1 MANNYEAI
9 VRAVLDQRRFN
20 SEMDALENAR
30 YELQNVHIDTS
41 NFVREIQNAI
51 NSASFT
57 LNINPTFNANQA
69 QNMGRTYGQ
78 NLTRGINTAINS
90 GIRGGGVNLLE
101 NILGNTHNVNQNAV
115 SRIIAGITRDV
126 GTANIQIQNMR
137 TQFQNASDAANG
149 LRNFR
154 ITGVDDLGNVV
165 TNLTRIDEATGGV
178 VSSLTTVTQNFD
190 RSAEAARQTQQQYS
204 QLLTIAQRIGQYELK
219 IAGLDSNS
227 DSNQIRELERQL
239 TSLREEYQQLYAAA
253 SQNLSTAQL
262 SHLGDIANETMGK
275 ISLLQSKMQDLAA
288 ANSLESSF
296 KNLYNTAKQISKLE
310 IKIAGL
316 NPESDSNQINV
327 LNGQLAK
334 LKSTYSQ
341 LKTSLQG
348 KLSNDQLKML
358 GNISEETANKVALI
372 NAKLADSKKYASSL
386 QVITFDNEMSSWL
399 EKNSRA
405 SKNFGASINALR
417 DKLRTLNSSGK
428 LTHDALK
435 DLQND
440 FRSIKQEAI
449 AAGQVGQSFGST
461 FSKAF
466 RSIANYVS
474 VASII
479 STSTRAIREMYEAV
493 SDIDAAMVNLMKVT
507 DETSIRYDKFLKN
520 AASSAKEL
528 GRSMSSLV
536 EQTANWAKLGYTLDQ
551 AEELAKLSSI
561 YANVAEIDDN
571 TAVSDMVTAMKAF
584 NIEAEKAVNVID
596 PLNELGNK
604 FATSAADLGEGLS
617 KSASAMN
624 AAGTDMYKTLAM
636 LTGGAEITQ
645 NAGEFGSF
653 LKVASMRIRGMKGE
667 LEELGEEVD
676 ESVDSIS
683 KVQTQILNLTH
694 GKVNIFDD
702 AGEFRDYYDIMKEI
716 SEVVDDLTS
725 TERASLYEILF
736 GKQRG
741 NQGAALIQ
749 AFQSGQIEK
758 AYETAINSAGSA
770 AAEQEKWLE
779 GIEAKVNQFNAAWQS
794 LSQAILDSTFL
805 KSLIDSGTTLLTILT
820 NIVETVGV
828 LPTLLAGISI
838 ALSVKNIGK
847 DKMFSFLKN
856 MPMVMLFPLDIMVF
870 DVTLSGIH

>member
-115 SRIIAGITRDV
+115 SRIIEGITRDI

-154 ITGVDDLGNVV
+154 ITGVDELGNVV
-165 TNLTRIDEATGGV
+165 TNLTQIDEATGGV

-190 RSAEAARQTQQQYS
+190 RSAEAARQAQQQYS
-204 QLLTIAQRIGQYELK
+204 QLLTLAQRIGQHEIKL
-219 IAGLDSNS
+219 AGLDSAT
-227 DSNQIRELERQL
+227 DSHQIETLRVQIVNLRQA
-239 TSLREEYQQLYAAA
+239 YNQLYATAN
-253 SQNLSTAQL
+253 QNLSATQL
-262 SHLGDIANETMGK
+262 AHLGDITSETAARVD
-275 ISLLQSKMQDLAA
+275 LLRAKLQDASAA
-288 ANSLESSF
+288 EALNTSF
-296 KNLYNTAKQISKLE
+296 KNLYDTAKKISQLE

-316 NPESDSNQINV
+316 DPTKNSSQISV
-327 LNGQLAK
+327 LTTQLNG
-334 LKSTYSQ
+334 
-341 LKTSLQG
+341 LKTAYATMKQSVQG
-348 KLSNDQLKML
+348 GLSAEQVKKLGDVSK
-358 GNISEETANKVALI
+358 ETADKVALI
-372 NAKLADSKKYASSL
+372 KAKLEDAKKYASSL
-386 QVITFDNEMSSWL
+386 QVITFDNEMTSWL

-405 SKNFGASINALR
+405 SKDFGASI
-417 DKLRTLNSSGK
+417 
-428 LTHDALK
+428 DALK
-435 DLQND
+435 DKLRVLNQTGNLTEAELKD
-440 FRSIKQEAI
+440 LKEEFKSIQQQAM
-449 AAGQVGQSFGST
+449 AAGKVGQTFSST

-466 RSIANYVS
+466 KSIANYVS
-474 VASII
+474 VASVIGMAGR
-479 STSTRAIREMYEAV
+479 TFREMYTAV
-493 SDIDAAMVNLMKVT
+493 LDVDSAMVNLMKVT
-507 DETSIRYDKFLKN
+507 DETSSRYQRFLDNSSK
-520 AASSAKEL
+520 SAKEL
-528 GRSMSSLV
+528 GRSVSSLV
-536 EQTANWAKLGYTLDQ
+536 EQSANWAKLGYTLDES
-551 AEELAKLSSI
+551 EELAKLSSI
-561 YANVAEIDDN
+561 YANVAEVDDS

-584 NIEAEKAVNVID
+584 NVEAANAVNVID
-596 PLNELGNK
+596 PLNKLGNE
-604 FATSAADLGEGLS
+604 FATSAADLGEGLA
-617 KSASAMN
+617 KSASAMSS
-624 AAGTDMYKTLAM
+624 AGTDMYKTLAM

-694 GKVNIFDD
+694 GEVNIFDD
-702 AGEFRDYYDIMKEI
+702 YGEFRDYYDIMKDI
-716 SEVVDDLTS
+716 SEVVNDLTS
-725 TERASLYEILF
+725 TERASLYEVLF
-736 GKQRG
+736 GKMRG

-758 AYETAINSAGSA
+758 AYAAATNAAGSA
-770 AAEQEKWLE
+770 AAEQEKWME
-779 GIEAKVNQFNAAWQS
+779 GLEAKIQQFKAAWQE
-794 LSQAILDSTFL
+794 LSIAFLDSDFL
-805 KSLIDSGTTLLTILT
+805 KGLVDFGTSAVTVLTKIIDAVGTLNVI
-820 NIVETVGV
+820 
-828 LPTLLAGISI
+828 LAGVGLYAFI
-838 ALSVKNIGK
+838 KN
-847 DKMFSFLKN
+847 
-856 MPMVMLFPLDIMVF
+856 F
-870 DVTLSGIH
+870 D

>member
-78 NLTRGINTAINS
+78 NLSRGINTAINS

-154 ITGVDDLGNVV
+154 ITGVDELGNVI
-165 TNLTRIDEATGGV
+165 TNLTQIDEATGGV

-190 RSAEAARQTQQQYS
+190 RSAEAARQAQQQYS
-204 QLLTIAQRIGQYELK
+204 QLLTLAQRIGQHEIKL
-219 IAGLDSNS
+219 AGLDSAT
-227 DSNQIRELERQL
+227 DSHQIETLRVQIVNLRQA
-239 TSLREEYQQLYAAA
+239 YNQLYATAN
-253 SQNLSTAQL
+253 QNLSATQL
-262 SHLGDIANETMGK
+262 AHLGDITSETAARVD
-275 ISLLQSKMQDLAA
+275 LLRAKLQDASAA
-288 ANSLESSF
+288 EALNTSF
-296 KNLYNTAKQISKLE
+296 KNLYDTAKKISQLE

-316 NPESDSNQINV
+316 DPTKNSSQIGV
-327 LNGQLAK
+327 LTTQLNG
-334 LKSTYSQ
+334 
-341 LKTSLQG
+341 LKTAYATMKQSVQG
-348 KLSNDQLKML
+348 GLSAEQVKKLGDVSK
-358 GNISEETANKVALI
+358 ETADKVALI
-372 NAKLADSKKYASSL
+372 KAKLEDAKKYASSL
-386 QVITFDNEMSSWL
+386 QVITFDNEMTSWL

-405 SKNFGASINALR
+405 SKDFGASIDALR
-417 DKLRTLNSSGK
+417 NKLRTLNSTGD
-428 LTHDALK
+428 LTEAQLK
-435 DLQND
+435 DLRNEFKNIQ
-440 FRSIKQEAI
+440 QQAI
-449 AAGQVGQSFGST
+449 ATGQVGQSFGST

-466 RSIANYVS
+466 KSIANYVS

-479 STSTRAIREMYEAV
+479 STVARTFREMYTAV
-493 SDIDAAMVNLMKVT
+493 LDVDSAMVNLMKVT
-507 DETSIRYDKFLKN
+507 DETSSRYQKFLDDT
-520 AASSAKEL
+520 SESAKEL
-528 GRSMSSLV
+528 GRSVSSLV
-536 EQTANWAKLGYTLDQ
+536 EQSANWAKLGYTLGE

-561 YANVAEIDDN
+561 YANVAEVDDN

-584 NIEAEKAVNVID
+584 NIEAANAVNIID
-596 PLNELGNK
+596 PLNKLGNE
-604 FATSAADLGEGLS
+604 FATSAADLGEGLA
-617 KSASAMN
+617 KSASAMSS
-624 AAGTDMYKTLAM
+624 AGTDMYKTLAM

-702 AGEFRDYYDIMKEI
+702 YGEFRDYYDIMKDI

-725 TERASLYEILF
+725 TERSSLYEVLF
-736 GKQRG
+736 GKMRG

-758 AYETAINSAGSA
+758 AYNAATNAAGSA
-770 AAEQEKWLE
+770 AAEQEKWME
-779 GIEAKVNQFNAAWQS
+779 GLEAKIKQFQAAWQN
-794 LSQAILDSTFL
+794 LSITFLDSGFIKGL
-805 KSLIDSGTTLLTILT
+805 VDFGTSAVTILT
-820 NIVETVGV
+820 KIIDVVGSLGV
-828 LPTLLAGISI
+828 VLAGVGIYAFI
-838 ALSVKNIGK
+838 KN
-847 DKMFSFLKN
+847 
-856 MPMVMLFPLDIMVF
+856 F
-870 DVTLSGIH
+870 D

>member
-78 NLTRGINTAINS
+78 NLSRGINTAINS

-154 ITGVDDLGNVV
+154 ITGVDELGNVI
-165 TNLTRIDEATGGV
+165 TNLTQIDEATGGV

-190 RSAEAARQTQQQYS
+190 RSAEAARQAQQQYS
-204 QLLTIAQRIGQYELK
+204 QLLTLAQRIGQHEIKL
-219 IAGLDSNS
+219 AGLDSAT
-227 DSNQIRELERQL
+227 DSHQIETLRVQIVNLRQA
-239 TSLREEYQQLYAAA
+239 YNQLYATAN
-253 SQNLSTAQL
+253 QNLSATQL
-262 SHLGDIANETMGK
+262 AHLGDITSETAARVD
-275 ISLLQSKMQDLAA
+275 LLRAKLQDASAA
-288 ANSLESSF
+288 EALNTSF
-296 KNLYNTAKQISKLE
+296 KNLYDTAKKISQLE

-316 NPESDSNQINV
+316 DPTKNSSQISV
-327 LNGQLAK
+327 LTTQLNG
-334 LKSTYSQ
+334 
-341 LKTSLQG
+341 LKTAYATMRQSVQG
-348 KLSNDQLKML
+348 GLSVEQVKKLGDVSK
-358 GNISEETANKVALI
+358 ETADKVALI
-372 NAKLADSKKYASSL
+372 KAKLEDAKKYASSL
-386 QVITFDNEMSSWL
+386 QVITFDNEMTSWL

-405 SKNFGASINALR
+405 SKDFGASI
-417 DKLRTLNSSGK
+417 
-428 LTHDALK
+428 DALK
-435 DLQND
+435 DKLRVLNQTGNLTEAELKD
-440 FRSIKQEAI
+440 LKEEFKSIQQQAM
-449 AAGQVGQSFGST
+449 AAGKVGQTFSST

-466 RSIANYVS
+466 KSIANYVS
-474 VASII
+474 VASVIGMAGR
-479 STSTRAIREMYEAV
+479 TFREMYTAV
-493 SDIDAAMVNLMKVT
+493 LDVDSAMVNLMKVT
-507 DETSIRYDKFLKN
+507 DETSSRYQRFLDNSSK
-520 AASSAKEL
+520 SAKEL
-528 GRSMSSLV
+528 GRSVSSLV
-536 EQTANWAKLGYTLDQ
+536 EQSANWAKLGYTLDES
-551 AEELAKLSSI
+551 EELAKLSSI
-561 YANVAEIDDN
+561 YANVAEVDDS

-584 NIEAEKAVNVID
+584 NIEAANAVNVID
-596 PLNELGNK
+596 PLNKLGNE
-604 FATSAADLGEGLS
+604 FATSAADLGEGLA
-617 KSASAMN
+617 KSASAMSS
-624 AAGTDMYKTLAM
+624 AGTDMYKTLAM

-694 GKVNIFDD
+694 GEVNIFDD
-702 AGEFRDYYDIMKEI
+702 YGEFRDYYDIMKDI
-716 SEVVDDLTS
+716 SEVVNDLTS
-725 TERASLYEILF
+725 TERASLYEVLF
-736 GKQRG
+736 GKMRG

-758 AYETAINSAGSA
+758 AYAAATNAAGSA
-770 AAEQEKWLE
+770 AAEQEKWME
-779 GIEAKVNQFNAAWQS
+779 GLEAKIQQFKAAWQE
-794 LSQAILDSTFL
+794 LSIAFLDSDFL
-805 KSLIDSGTTLLTILT
+805 KGLVDFGTSAVTVLTKIIDAVGTLNVI
-820 NIVETVGV
+820 
-828 LPTLLAGISI
+828 LAGVGLYAFI
-838 ALSVKNIGK
+838 KN
-847 DKMFSFLKN
+847 
-856 MPMVMLFPLDIMVF
+856 F
-870 DVTLSGIH
+870 D

>member
-154 ITGVDDLGNVV
+154 ITGVDELGNVI
-165 TNLTRIDEATGGV
+165 TNLTQIDEATGGV

-190 RSAEAARQTQQQYS
+190 RSAEAARQAQQQYS
-204 QLLTIAQRIGQYELK
+204 QLLTLAQRIGQHEIKL
-219 IAGLDSNS
+219 AGLDPTKNS
-227 DSNQIRELERQL
+227 SQISVLTTQLNGLKTAYATMRQ
-239 TSLREEYQQLYAAA
+239 SVQGG
-253 SQNLSTAQL
+253 LSAEQVKK
-262 SHLGDIANETMGK
+262 LGDV
-275 ISLLQSKMQDLAA
+275 SK
-288 ANSLESSF
+288 
-296 KNLYNTAKQISKLE
+296 
-310 IKIAGL
+310 
-316 NPESDSNQINV
+316 
-327 LNGQLAK
+327 
-334 LKSTYSQ
+334 
-341 LKTSLQG
+341 
-348 KLSNDQLKML
+348 
-358 GNISEETANKVALI
+358 ETADKVALI
-372 NAKLADSKKYASSL
+372 KAKLEDAKKYASSL
-386 QVITFDNEMSSWL
+386 QVITFDNEMSTWL
-399 EKNSRA
+399 ERNSRA
-405 SKNFGASINALR
+405 SKNFGESIDALKN
-417 DKLRTLNSSGK
+417 KLRTLNSTGE
-428 LTHDALK
+428 LTESALK
-435 DLQND
+435 DLKD
-440 FRSIKQEAI
+440 EFKSIKQQAI
-449 AAGQVGQSFGST
+449 AAGEVGRSFGSQ

-466 RSIANYVS
+466 QSIANYVS
-474 VASII
+474 VATII
-479 STSTRAIREMYEAV
+479 DAAVDSLREMYQAV
-493 SDIDAAMVNLMKVT
+493 SEVDAAMINLMKVT
-507 DETSIRYDKFLKN
+507 DESATRYDKFLKN
-520 AASSAKEL
+520 SAKSAKEL
-528 GRSMSSLV
+528 GRSVSSLV
-536 EQTANWAKLGYTLDQ
+536 EQSANWAKLGYTLDES
-551 AEELAKLSSI
+551 EELAKLSSI
-561 YANVAEIDDN
+561 YANVAEVDDD

-584 NIEAEKAVNVID
+584 NVEAANAVKIID
-596 PLNELGNK
+596 PLNKLGNE
-604 FATSAADLGEGLS
+604 FATSAADLGEGLA
-617 KSASAMN
+617 KSASAMSS
-624 AAGTDMYKTLAM
+624 AGTDMYKTLAM

-694 GKVNIFDD
+694 GEVNIFDD
-702 AGEFRDYYDIMKEI
+702 YGEFRDYYDIMKDI
-716 SEVVDDLTS
+716 SEVIDDLTS
-725 TERASLYEILF
+725 TERASLYEVLF
-736 GKQRG
+736 GKMRG

-758 AYETAINSAGSA
+758 AYEAATNSAGSA
-770 AAEQEKWLE
+770 AAEQEKWME
-779 GIEAKVNQFNAAWQS
+779 GLEAKTQRFKAAWQE
-794 LSQAILDSTFL
+794 LSTAILGSDFL
-805 KSLIDSGTTLLTILT
+805 KGLIDSGTTLLEILT
-820 NIVETVGV
+820 GIVETGAAI
-828 LPTLLAGISI
+828 PLLFGGAGIASF
-838 ALSVKNIGK
+838 VKN
-847 DKMFSFLKN
+847 
-856 MPMVMLFPLDIMVF
+856 LD
-870 DVTLSGIH
+870 

>member
-154 ITGVDDLGNVV
+154 ITGVDELGNVI
-165 TNLTRIDEATGGV
+165 TNLTQIDEATGGV

-190 RSAEAARQTQQQYS
+190 RSAEAARQAQQQYS
-204 QLLTIAQRIGQYELK
+204 QLLTLAQRIGQHEIKL
-219 IAGLDSNS
+219 AGLDSAT
-227 DSNQIRELERQL
+227 DSHQIETLRVQIVNLRQA
-239 TSLREEYQQLYAAA
+239 YNQLYATAN
-253 SQNLSTAQL
+253 QNLSATQL
-262 SHLGDIANETMGK
+262 AHLGDITSETAARVD
-275 ISLLQSKMQDLAA
+275 LLRAKLQDASAA
-288 ANSLESSF
+288 EALNTSF
-296 KNLYNTAKQISKLE
+296 KNLYDTAKKISQLE

-316 NPESDSNQINV
+316 DPTKNSSQISV
-327 LNGQLAK
+327 LTTQLNG
-334 LKSTYSQ
+334 
-341 LKTSLQG
+341 LKTAYATMKQSVQG
-348 KLSNDQLKML
+348 GLSAEQVKKLGDVSK
-358 GNISEETANKVALI
+358 ETADKVALI
-372 NAKLADSKKYASSL
+372 KAKLEDAKKYASSL
-386 QVITFDNEMSSWL
+386 QVITFDNEMTTWL
-399 EKNSRA
+399 DRNSKA
-405 SKNFGASINALR
+405 SKDFGASIDALR
-417 DKLRTLNSSGK
+417 NKLRTLNSTGD
-428 LTHDALK
+428 LTEAQLK
-435 DLQND
+435 DLKNE
-440 FRSIKQEAI
+440 FKSIQQQAI
-449 AAGQVGQSFGST
+449 ATGQVGQTFGST

-466 RSIANYVS
+466 KSIANYVS
-474 VASII
+474 VASVI
-479 STSTRAIREMYEAV
+479 STAARTFREMYSAV
-493 SDIDAAMVNLMKVT
+493 LDVDSAMVNLMKVT
-507 DETSIRYDKFLKN
+507 DETSSRYQKFLDD
-520 AASSAKEL
+520 ASESAKEL
-528 GRSMSSLV
+528 GRSVSSLV
-536 EQTANWAKLGYTLDQ
+536 EQSANWAKLGYTLDE

-561 YANVAEIDDN
+561 YANVAEVDDN

-584 NIEAEKAVNVID
+584 NIEAANAVNIID
-596 PLNELGNK
+596 PLNKLGNE
-604 FATSAADLGEGLS
+604 FATSAADLGEGLT
-617 KSASAMN
+617 KSASAMSS
-624 AAGTDMYKTLAM
+624 AGTDMYKTLAM

-702 AGEFRDYYDIMKEI
+702 YGEFRDYYDIMKDI

-725 TERASLYEILF
+725 TERSSLYEVLF
-736 GKQRG
+736 GKMRG

-758 AYETAINSAGSA
+758 AYEAATHAAGSA
-770 AAEQEKWLE
+770 AAEQEKWME
-779 GIEAKVNQFNAAWQS
+779 GLEAKIQQFKAAWQE
-794 LSQAILDSTFL
+794 LSITFLDSDFL
-805 KSLIDSGTTLLTILT
+805 KGLVEFGTSAITVLTKIIDVVGSL
-820 NIVETVGV
+820 NVV
-828 LPTLLAGISI
+828 LAGVGLYAFI
-838 ALSVKNIGK
+838 KN
-847 DKMFSFLKN
+847 
-856 MPMVMLFPLDIMVF
+856 F
-870 DVTLSGIH
+870 D